1 MLNFF
6 NAIVIGF
13 VQGVAEFLPISSS
26 GHLVLIYTL
35 LKIDSNNFLLT
46 IFLHVATLFSVI
58 YVYRKDIL
66 KLIKNPLCKTN
77 KLLVVAS
84 IPTVIIALIFNTIIE
99 DSFNLNF
106 ILFGFIFTALIL
118 AIADYLSEKHNIL
131 SKNNTL
137 EAKNHSS
144 VSGTTMLKNN
154 VIVHQN
160 PNLINAQDIT
170 NINISYGK
178 ALIIG
183 ASQGLAC
190 FPGIS
195 RSGTTISTALMLNV
209 NKSDATTFSFLLS
222 IPVIIGSMLLA
233 IIKAKDIVSVST
245 GGLITAGITSFI
257 VGILSLGFLMKIVK
271 KQKLSYF
278 SYYLLSLV
286 FVVLFIKFV
295 F

>member
-26 GHLVLIYTL
+26 GHLVLIYAL
-35 LKIDSNNFLLT
+35 LKIDNNNFLLT

-84 IPTVIIALIFNTIIE
+84 IPTVIIALIFNSIIE

-118 AIADYLSEKHNIL
+118 TISDYLSEKHNVL
-131 SKNNTL
+131 SKNNIIETKTHTF
-137 EAKNHSS
+137 A
-144 VSGTTMLKNN
+144 SGKTTIKNN
-154 VIVHQN
+154 VIVHEN
-160 PNLINAQDIT
+160 PNLISTADIT

-178 ALIIG
+178 ALLIG

-222 IPVIIGSMLLA
+222 IPVIIGSLILA
-233 IIKAKDIVSVST
+233 IIKAKNIVTVST
-245 GGLITAGITSFI
+245 IGLITAGLTSFI

-278 SYYLLSLV
+278 SYYLLALV

>member
-26 GHLVLIYTL
+26 GHLVLIYAL

-106 ILFGFIFTALIL
+106 ILLGFIFTALVL
-118 AIADYLSEKHNIL
+118 VIADYLSEKHNIL

-137 EAKNHSS
+137 EAKNHSL

-160 PNLINAQDIT
+160 PNLINTQDIT

-278 SYYLLSLV
+278 SYYLLALV